1 MASAPEFSFLDK
13 EIVANPFPSYRRAL
27 DNAPIQKLPDQ
38 NVFGVF
44 SSELVDEVMRSPL
57 DFSSD
62 FADALRGQYADDP
75 EVRKYSDQ
83 GWPHMAVMLTA
94 DPPIHT
100 HQRKLV
106 NMAFSK
112 PRVDAIAGDIRR
124 IAVELI
130 DGIIDKGS
138 CDFIG
143 EFAMPL
149 PVHMIASQYGLSDIA
164 KPRVKAWSDA
174 ILDRSAGLITRER
187 EIECARDILDFQMAM
202 IERIRARRENP
213 TDDLLSDLVNA
224 QVAGERPLTDDEL
237 MAVSQQL
244 VSAGNETTTNALAM
258 GIIMLVDNPD
268 KFEAVRTDRSKI
280 PNMVEEIL
288 RYDSPAA
295 GTWRITTRD
304 LELGGVAIPA
314 RSMIMVRL
322 SAANRDAHLF
332 EEPDTFDP
340 LRKNAHRHYSFGKG
354 IHACVGNMLARREM
368 AIAFDE
374 IMNRMSN
381 IRLTGGSPRYGTN
394 VMARGLDRLDIAFDA
409 I

>member
-1 MASAPEFSFLDK
+1 MASVVESSFLD
-13 EIVANPFPSYRRAL
+13 EDVLANPFPSYRLAL
-27 DNAPIQKLPDQ
+27 DNSPILKLPGQ

-44 SSELVDEVMRSPL
+44 SGELVDEVMRSPQ
-57 DFSSD
+57 DFSND
-62 FADALRGQYADDP
+62 FSEALRGQYADDP

-94 DPPIHT
+94 DPPVHT

-112 PRVDAIAGDIRR
+112 PRVDAIADDIRR
-124 IAVELI
+124 IVVELI
-130 DGIIDKGS
+130 DGFIDKGA
-138 CDFIG
+138 CDFVG

-174 ILDRSAGLITRER
+174 IMDRSAGLITRER
-187 EIECARDILDFQMAM
+187 EIECAREILDFQMAM
-202 IERIRARRENP
+202 IERVRARREKP
-213 TDDLLSDLVNA
+213 SDDLLSDLVNA

-258 GIIMLVDNPD
+258 GIVMMTQNPD
-268 KFEAVRTDRSKI
+268 KFEAVREDRSKI

-288 RYDSPAA
+288 RFDSPAA
-295 GTWRITTRD
+295 GTWRIATRD
-304 LELGGVAIPA
+304 IELGGVGIPA
-314 RSMIMVRL
+314 GSMIMVRL
-322 SAANRDAHLF
+322 SAANRDASLF
-332 EEPDTFDP
+332 EDPDTFDP
-340 LRKNAHRHYSFGKG
+340 FRKNAHRHYSFGKG

-374 IMNRMSN
+374 IMNRITN
-381 IRLTGGSPRYGTN
+381 IRLVGEPRYGTN
-394 VMARGLDRLDIAFDA
+394 IMARGLDRLDITFDVV
-409 I
+409 